1 MAGYDFNI
9 EQEPNLLSNLE
20 LAAHQ
25 DLVPIRIEIA
35 RFECSLRR
43 QVNICNHLSCQF
55 GNFLFVFFHPS
66 IGAALPW
73 KRPIKESSNSQAYKK
88 AS

>member
-25 DLVPIRIEIA
+25 DLVPIRIEV
-35 RFECSLRR
+35 ESRR
-43 QVNICNHLSCQF
+43 VVLLMSD
-55 GNFLFVFFHPS
+55 
-66 IGAALPW
+66 
-73 KRPIKESSNSQAYKK
+73 
-88 AS
+88 